1 MPTLHL
7 RLRVTSP
14 GGIILHEH
22 EEEGH
27 SWTRNAWNA
36 WNATMMDSGGVVG
49 SGFGKGA
56 LSARQYGSD
65 VVNSDPIVVFSR
77 TPYTFAA
84 GGFYNDTTTADYG
97 ILVGTSD
104 SKFYT
109 DDYMLYALIA
119 SGAVAGQLSYL
130 AQAAPETVFDAD
142 LNKWSIT
149 HTRIF
154 NNNSG
159 AAITVKEVGL
169 AYFGWGNLVINL
181 MARDVLASPV
191 VVANGAQLTVFY
203 TITTGVF
210 DACEADALP
219 AFPALGVAGSG
230 GYYMGQYAGWPHP
243 HHILALICS
252 SIDGDAA
259 DKKWKTTDTYPPND
273 AANGDI
279 NYGANNMAGL
289 YAIGALSEIGAFCAA
304 QNAALLGGF
313 DDWYIPASLESE
325 VLYTNRAAM
334 PAGHEFTDALYWTS
348 TLYIGDPSWAYYRN
362 LVTNDYSIAAKS
374 DPHRVRLVRRIN
386 IADWVADV

>member
-36 WNATMMDSGGVVG
+36 WNGVMMDSGGVIG

-65 VVNSDPIVVFSR
+65 TVNSDPGQPFSR
-77 TPYTFAA
+77 TPSIFAG
-84 GGFYNDTTTADYG
+84 GGFYNNTITADYG
-97 ILVGTSD
+97 ILVGRSD
-104 SKFYT
+104 SPFYT
-109 DDYMLYALIA
+109 DDYMLYDQILQ
-119 SGAVAGQLSYL
+119 GAAAGLFNHVAQV
-130 AQAAPETVFDAD
+130 APVTTFDAD
-142 LNKWSIT
+142 LNQWSTT

-169 AYFGWGNLVINL
+169 AYLGWGNLLIDL

-191 VVANGAQLTVFY
+191 AVANGAQLTVFY

-230 GYYMGQYAGWPHP
+230 GYYMGQSSYWLHP
-243 HHILALICS
+243 NHLFELICS
-252 SIDGDAA
+252 SIDGEAV
-259 DKKWKTTDTYPPND
+259 DKMWKTTQTDPPGVES
-273 AANGDI
+273 GDM

-289 YAIGALSEIGAFCAA
+289 YAIGAESEIGAFCAA
-304 QNAALLGGF
+304 QNAAMLGGY
-313 DDWYIPASLESE
+313 DDWYIPAYNESE

-334 PAGHEFTDALYWTS
+334 PAGHEFTNTAYWTS
-348 TLYIGDPSWAYYRN
+348 TWGATNWAYYRN
-362 LVTNDYSIAAKS
+362 LVINEASSSGKTGPY
-374 DPHRVRLVRRIN
+374 RVRLVRRIN
-386 IADWVADV
+386 RVDWVADV